1 MASSTGMQYT
11 GGHAPTHSFKKRRR
25 KTEMT
30 PVTAVK
36 MNPSPSVID
45 NTVAAELPPSTSP
58 SFSFPIGYYD
68 LHPDISI
75 NFQLN
80 RFYGWVGDDSM
91 LTEMREALAGVN
103 DYPAF
108 TKIVLDLGE
117 KALAR
122 HEVRKGAYYLRLA
135 EFFLPFSDP
144 RKVPT
149 RQRFVDLLLD
159 HLQIA
164 PSAYC
169 RIPFETGWLPAYRL
183 TPKKPMGTLVVFGGF
198 DSYIEEWLPAALVFR
213 DAGYD
218 TILFEGPGQGAA
230 LELAHLTM
238 SPEWD
243 KPVKAVLDY
252 FHLDA
257 VTLMGFSLGGALVIR
272 AAAFE
277 PRVRRV
283 IAYDIMTNG
292 LECFLRPLP
301 APAQKELLDW
311 IDTGNEGA
319 VDKFFADAMAK
330 SLLLDWMVKLGMH
343 NTGTRTSYGMLKHY
357 QKYETASISSRLTQ
371 DVLLMA
377 GAEDH
382 YVPVHQLPDQIATL
396 TQVRSLTARLFT
408 RAEQAQNHCQTGN
421 MGLAFRIMID
431 WMTSLGP
438 IAKAL

>member
-1 MASSTGMQYT
+1 
-11 GGHAPTHSFKKRRR
+11 
-25 KTEMT
+25 MT
-30 PVTAVK
+30 PVAEVK
-36 MNPSPSVID
+36 TNPSPPVID
-45 NTVAAELPPSTSP
+45 NTVAGELTPFAPPP
-58 SFSFPIGYYD
+58 FSFPVGYYD

-91 LTEMREALAGVN
+91 LTEMREGLAGVN
-103 DYPAF
+103 DYPTF
-108 TKIVLDLGE
+108 TRIVLDLGE

-122 HEVRKGAYYLRLA
+122 HEALKGAYYLRLA
-135 EFFLPFSDP
+135 EFFLLFSDP
-144 RKVPT
+144 RKLPT
-149 RQRFVDLLLD
+149 RQRFVDLVLD
-159 HLQIA
+159 HLEIA
-164 PSAYC
+164 RSAYS
-169 RIPFETGWLPAYRL
+169 RVPFENGWLPAYRL
-183 TPKKPMGTLVVFGGF
+183 TPKKPKGTLVVFGGF
-198 DSYIEEWLPAALVFR
+198 DSYIEEWMPAALFFR

-238 SPEWD
+238 SPEWE
-243 KPVKAVLDY
+243 KPVKAVLD
-252 FHLDA
+252 FFGLDA
-257 VTLMGFSLGGALVIR
+257 VTLMGFSLGGGLVIR

-292 LECFLRPLP
+292 LECALRPLP
-301 APAQKELLDW
+301 PPAKKELLDW

-330 SLLLDWMVKLGMH
+330 SLLLDWMMKLGMH
-343 NTGTRTSYGMLKHY
+343 NSGTRTTYAMLKHY

-382 YVPVHQLPDQIATL
+382 YIPVHQLPDQIATL
-396 TQVRSLTARLFT
+396 THVRSLTARLFT
-408 RAEQAQNHCQTGN
+408 RAEQAQNHCQVGN
-421 MGLAFRIMID
+421 MGLAFRTMLE
-431 WMTSLGP
+431 WMTGLGP
-438 IAKAL
+438 IGRPTDG

>member
-1 MASSTGMQYT
+1 
-11 GGHAPTHSFKKRRR
+11 
-25 KTEMT
+25 MT
-30 PVTAVK
+30 PVTDLK
-36 MNPSPSVID
+36 TNPKATPELAIV
-45 NTVAAELPPSTSP
+45 NGGAAAATASA
-58 SFSFPIGYYD
+58 FSFPIGYYD
-68 LHPDISI
+68 LHPNVSV

-80 RFYGWVGDDSM
+80 RFYGWAGDDSM
-91 LTEMREALAGVN
+91 LTEMRDAVASVN
-103 DYPAF
+103 DYPTF
-108 TKIVLDLGE
+108 TKIILDLGE

-135 EFFLPFSDP
+135 EFFMFTNDP
-144 RKVPT
+144 RKLPS
-149 RQRFVDLLLD
+149 RKRFVDLLLSN
-159 HLQIA
+159 LQIA
-164 PSAYC
+164 PSAYS
-169 RIPFETGWLPAYRL
+169 RIPFATGWLPAYRL
-183 TPKKPMGTLVVFGGF
+183 TPTKPKGTLVVFGGF

-218 TILFEGPGQGAA
+218 TVLFEGPGQGAA

-238 SPEWD
+238 SPEWER
-243 KPVKAVLDY
+243 PVKAVLDY
-252 FHLDA
+252 FRLDA
-257 VTLMGFSLGGALVIR
+257 VTLMGFSLGGGLVIR

-301 APAQKELLDW
+301 PPAQKELLNW
-311 IDTGNEGA
+311 IDAGNEGA

-330 SLLLDWMVKLGMH
+330 SLLLDWMVKLAIH
-343 NTGTRTSYGMLKHY
+343 NTGVKTTYEMLKHY
-357 QKYETASISSRLTQ
+357 QKYKFASISSQLTQ

-377 GAEDH
+377 GTEDH

-396 TQVRSLTARLFT
+396 THVRSLTARLFT
-408 RAEQAQNHCQTGN
+408 RAEQAQNHVQVGN

-438 IAKAL
+438 IERLTAE

>member
-1 MASSTGMQYT
+1 MN
-11 GGHAPTHSFKKRRR
+11 
-25 KTEMT
+25 
-30 PVTAVK
+30 PVTEVK
-36 MNPSPSVID
+36 TNPNPAVID
-45 NTVAAELPPSTSP
+45 KTTVRKLVPSASP

-91 LTEMREALAGVN
+91 LTEMREGLTGVN
-103 DYPAF
+103 DYPTF
-108 TKIVLDLGE
+108 TKIVLDFGE

-122 HEVRKGAYYLRLA
+122 NEVRKGAYYLRLA

-144 RKVPT
+144 RTLPT

-159 HLQIA
+159 HLEIA
-164 PSAYC
+164 PSAYS

-183 TPKKPMGTLVVFGGF
+183 TPKKPKGTLVVFGGF
-198 DSYIEEWLPAALVFR
+198 DSYIEEWMPAALFFR

-238 SPEWD
+238 SPEWE
-243 KPVKAVLDY
+243 KPVKAVLD
-252 FHLDA
+252 FFRLDA
-257 VTLMGFSLGGALVIR
+257 VTLMGFSLGGGLVIR

-292 LECFLRPLP
+292 LECVLRPLP
-301 APAQKELLDW
+301 PPAQKELLDW

-330 SLLLDWMVKLGMH
+330 SLLLDWMMKLGMH
-343 NTGTRTSYGMLKHY
+343 NTGTRTTYAMLKHY

-371 DVLLMA
+371 DILLMA
-377 GAEDH
+377 GAKDH

-396 TQVRSLTARLFT
+396 THVRSLTARLFT

-421 MGLAFRIMID
+421 MGLAFRTMID
-431 WMTSLGP
+431 WMTGLGP
-438 IAKAL
+438 IEKLTDE

>member
-1 MASSTGMQYT
+1 MN
-11 GGHAPTHSFKKRRR
+11 
-25 KTEMT
+25 
-30 PVTAVK
+30 PVTEVK
-36 MNPSPSVID
+36 TNPSLAVID
-45 NTVAAELPPSTSP
+45 KTTARKSTPSTSR
-58 SFSFPIGYYD
+58 SFSFPIGD
-68 LHPDISI
+68 DELHPDISI

-91 LTEMREALAGVN
+91 LTEMRDAVASVSN
-103 DYPAF
+103 YPTF
-108 TKIVLDLGE
+108 TKIILDLGE

-122 HEVRKGAYYLRLA
+122 HEVLKGAYYLRLA
-135 EFFLPFSDP
+135 EFFLLFSDP
-144 RKVPT
+144 RKLPT

-164 PSAYC
+164 PSAYS

-183 TPKKPMGTLVVFGGF
+183 TPEKPKGTLVVFGGF

-230 LELAHLTM
+230 LEVAHLTM
-238 SPEWD
+238 SPEWE
-243 KPVKAVLDY
+243 KPVKAVLD
-252 FHLDA
+252 FFCLDA
-257 VTLMGFSLGGALVIR
+257 VTLMGFSLGGGLVIR

-283 IAYDIMTNG
+283 IAYDICTNG
-292 LECFLRPLP
+292 IECFLRPLP
-301 APAQKELLDW
+301 PPAQKELLDW

-330 SLLLDWMVKLGMH
+330 SLLLDWMVKLAIH
-343 NTGTRTSYGMLKHY
+343 NTGVKTTYEMMKHY

-396 TQVRSLTARLFT
+396 THVRSLTARLFT
-408 RAEQAQNHCQTGN
+408 RAEQAQNHVQVGN

-431 WMTSLGP
+431 WMAGLGA
-438 IAKAL
+438 IERLTDE

>member
-1 MASSTGMQYT
+1 
-11 GGHAPTHSFKKRRR
+11 
-25 KTEMT
+25 
-30 PVTAVK
+30 
-36 MNPSPSVID
+36 MNPPTEVKTNPNPALELAIV
-45 NTVAAELPPSTSP
+45 NGGAAAATASA
-58 SFSFPIGYYD
+58 FSFPIGYYD

-91 LTEMREALAGVN
+91 LTEMREGLAGVN

-122 HEVRKGAYYLRLA
+122 HEVRKAAYYLRLA
-135 EFFLPFSDP
+135 EFFLLFSDP
-144 RKVPT
+144 RKLPT
-149 RQRFVDLLLD
+149 RQRFVDLLLNL
-159 HLQIA
+159 LQIA
-164 PSAYC
+164 PSAYS

-183 TPKKPMGTLVVFGGF
+183 TPMNPRGTLVVFGGF

-238 SPEWD
+238 SPEWE
-243 KPVKAVLDY
+243 KPVKAVLD
-252 FHLDA
+252 FFRLEA
-257 VTLMGFSLGGALVIR
+257 VTLMGFSLGGGLVIR

-301 APAQKELLDW
+301 RPAQKQLLDW

-319 VDKFFADAMAK
+319 VDKFFADAMTK

-343 NTGTRTSYGMLKHY
+343 NTGTRSTYAMLKHY

-371 DVLLMA
+371 DVLLLA

-382 YVPVHQLPDQIATL
+382 YVPVHQLPDQIAIL
-396 TQVRSLTARLFT
+396 THVRSLTARLFT

-421 MGLAFRIMID
+421 MGLAFRTMID
-431 WMTSLGP
+431 WMTGLGP
-438 IAKAL
+438 IGDKDKAEPRENAA